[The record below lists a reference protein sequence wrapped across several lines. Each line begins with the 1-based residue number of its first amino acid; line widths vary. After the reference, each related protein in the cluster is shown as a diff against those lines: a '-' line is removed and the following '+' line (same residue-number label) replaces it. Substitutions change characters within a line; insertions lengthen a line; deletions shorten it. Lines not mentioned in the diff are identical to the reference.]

1 MLGILKER
9 RGGSSVLKS
18 VSAEDVCVTY
28 YRETVR
34 FTGSVQP
41 FYAEGLT
48 YSSVWLKGYV
58 QCLTYSISTE
68 L

>member
-1 MLGILKER
+1 M
-9 RGGSSVLKS
+9 LKS
-18 VSAEDVCVTY
+18 GSAEDVCVTY
-28 YRETVR
+28 YRETVH
-34 FTGSVQP
+34 FTASVQP